1 MLNSVKNNQVNMVTS
16 QLMGHKKGAWEKK
29 ISARTNSNCDVT
41 KILWNMVKEIQG
53 KTKNKNGQ
61 IYLL

>member
-1 MLNSVKNNQVNMVTS
+1 MVTS